1 MYAHERRRYH
11 RDISFTGISYVHEAC
26 LPGVQVSARLP
37 LNALQPFAPMER
49 KFLPAATPTPTK
61 VSALLATNQD
71 SDKVAD
77 ALVNDPIDAS
87 VLAECSAQCS
97 RAASSQRWPHTA
109 MRSGSYSDFICSW
122 KNFHRA
128 ERDLARNVACAST
141 RPNETSVTCSITTE
155 KPALCS
161 SHAAAHKLSPSLC
174 CSMSGLSR
182 PGSCTSPEAAAPT
195 TSAAASAVASSI
207 AGRSSSAIS
216 SVAAHTIR

>member
-128 ERDLARNVACAST
+128 ERDLRPESQSFIQDGSLSCILKCAS
-141 RPNETSVTCSITTE
+141 RAEKLPHATTE
-155 KPALCS
+155 RKIPFQNRRFRQL
-161 SHAAAHKLSPSLC
+161 LVE
-174 CSMSGLSR
+174 R
-182 PGSCTSPEAAAPT
+182 P
-195 TSAAASAVASSI
+195 
-207 AGRSSSAIS
+207 
-216 SVAAHTIR
+216 